1 MFFSSSK
8 TKPAH
13 PDINP
18 VLAEFFKLKPEQTE
32 RWIAA
37 QKDGVLINLPFAC
50 ESQLEPLREALLKAR
65 PDIKLTLTQKTAF
78 SGDARR
84 GLRQIRNL
92 VAIASGKGGVG
103 KSTTTINLALA
114 LQQEGARVG
123 ILDADIY
130 GPSIPI
136 MLGNPDQ
143 QPGTEDNK
151 HMQPLEAHGLVANS
165 IGYLVP
171 ADDAAIWRGPMASK
185 ALQQLLNETLWPE
198 LDYLLIDMPP
208 GTGDIQLTLAQQVPV
223 SGTVVVTT
231 PQNIALADA
240 QKAIAM
246 FNKVHV
252 PVLGVIE
259 NMSYHQCS
267 QCGYK
272 EHLFAQG
279 GGERISKQHQVSL
292 LGQIPLDIHI
302 REYTDLGK
310 SLISE
315 QGDSPISRAYGHAA
329 RALAKELYVSTL
341 KQPQAID
348 VAVRSEE

>member
-1 MFFSSSK
+1 VFFSSNKSK
-8 TKPAH
+8 SSYDDLNA
-13 PDINP
+13 
-18 VLAEFFKLKPEQTE
+18 VLAAFFKLKPEQTK

-50 ESQLEPLREALLKAR
+50 ASQLEPLQEALLKAR
-65 PDIKLTLTQKTAF
+65 PGIKLSLTHKTAF

-114 LQQEGARVG
+114 LQREGARVG

-136 MLGNPDQ
+136 MLGNPHQ

-223 SGTVVVTT
+223 SGAVVVTT

-246 FNKVHV
+246 FNKVQV

-279 GGERISKQHQVSL
+279 GGERISKQHQVNL

-310 SLISE
+310 SLIGE
-315 QGDSPISRAYGHAA
+315 QGDSPIARAYGHAA
-329 RALAKELYVSTL
+329 RALAKELYLSTL
-341 KQPQAID
+341 EQPQAID
-348 VAVRSEE
+348 VAVRNEE

>member
-1 MFFSSSK
+1 MFFKKSK
-8 TKPAH
+8 DVEQNTAMAETLAHFFSLALEQVTSWIEETPAGF
-13 PDINP
+13 DISLP
-18 VLAEFFKLKPEQTE
+18 FVCASMHSELELALKPHAKGKTLV
-32 RWIAA
+32 I
-37 QKDGVLINLPFAC
+37 
-50 ESQLEPLREALLKAR
+50 SQAVPLGGK
-65 PDIKLTLTQKTAF
+65 TQ
-78 SGDARR
+78 R
-84 GLRQIRNL
+84 GLRHIKQL

-103 KSTTTINLALA
+103 KSSTCINLALA
-114 LQQEGARVG
+114 LSREGARVG

-130 GPSIPI
+130 GPSIPL
-136 MLGNPDQ
+136 MLGNPDA
-143 QPGTEDNK
+143 QPTSEDNK
-151 HMQPLEAHGLVANS
+151 HMQPLVAHNLVANS

-223 SGTVVVTT
+223 TGAVVVTT

-246 FNKVHV
+246 FNKVSV
-252 PVLGVIE
+252 PVLGVVE

-267 QCGYK
+267 NCGYR

-279 GGERISKQHQVSL
+279 GGERISEKNAVPL

-302 REYTDLGK
+302 RQFTDEGRA
-310 SLISE
+310 LILE
-315 QGDSPISRAYGHAA
+315 QPEHLLSQAYGDTA
-329 RALAKELYVSTL
+329 RKLAREIYLAGL

-348 VAVRSEE
+348 ISQV